1 MPIIASALWR
11 VRTQRRASTERPEEP
26 TIFTDPNIPDGLKEM
41 CVRARDLRVGDIFVR
56 GSRRGQRVEYID
68 YLGEGIGVVLTLP
81 PEPGIVDDGTQGG
94 TVFADADAL
103 FVVRPVY
110 SDRH

>member
-1 MPIIASALWR
+1 
-11 VRTQRRASTERPEEP
+11 
-26 TIFTDPNIPDGLKEM
+26 M
-41 CVRARDLRVGDIFVR
+41 CVRARDLRVGDILVR
-56 GSRRGQRVEYID
+56 GSRRGQRVEHID

-81 PEPGIVDDGTQGG
+81 PELGNVDDGTQGG
-94 TVFADADAL
+94 AVFDDADAL